1 MYVATSMSVKGSSCG
16 LMSLIWGWLKAG
28 ASAFRFDVMEEKE
41 GTQGQTVLEVLTEF
55 CEAGF
60 ITGSYV

>member
-1 MYVATSMSVKGSSCG
+1 M
-16 LMSLIWGWLKAG
+16 KAG

-55 CEAGF
+55 FKLASLQVLMSRTPGSNF
-60 ITGSYV
+60 IIFGKVLMYFLPN